1 MIHDLVI
8 KNRSY
13 RRFDQSVEIPVS
25 DLENLVELARLSS
38 SSRNLQPLK
47 YLLSNSAERNKE
59 IFSALSWAG
68 YLKDWPGPEEGER
81 PSAYIVM
88 LGDTKIA
95 PAFSIDPGIA
105 AQSILLGAIE
115 KGYGGCIIG
124 TINTEKLEKTL
135 KIPSYLE
142 AIYVIALGRPVEV
155 VKIEDMGANGDVKY
169 WRDENRVH
177 HVPKRLLKDI
187 IVDFGPK

>member
-1 MIHDLVI
+1 MVHELIL

-13 RRFDQSVEIPVS
+13 RRFDQSVEIPLT
-25 DLENLVELARLSS
+25 DLENLVDLARLSS

-47 YLLSNSAERNKE
+47 YLLSNSVERNKS
-59 IFSALSWAG
+59 IFSTVSWAG
-68 YLKDWPGPEEGER
+68 YLKDWPGPEDGER

-88 LGDTKIA
+88 MGDTKIA

-105 AQSILLGAIE
+105 AQSILIGAVE

-124 TINTEKLEKTL
+124 TVNSEKLEKLL
-135 KIPSYLE
+135 KIPSQLE
-142 AIYVIALGRPVEV
+142 IIYVIALGRPVEV
-155 VKIEDMGANGDVKY
+155 VQLEDLPENGDVKY
-169 WRDENRVH
+169 WRDENKVH

-187 IVDFGPK
+187 IVDF